1 MNNKGIL
8 VATDSEQKKLESL
21 SEEAVRL
28 GIDIIQTK
36 PVDILKTTIKDF
48 DFYFDRVLID
58 APCTGLG
65 VLRRNPDS
73 KWKRTAKDIIRL
85 AAKQKKILNAAANLV
100 KPGGILVF
108 AVCSCEKE
116 ENEDVIH
123 SFLKKRKDFSI
134 DKEFEF
140 GAYSNL
146 VSKEGFLKTYPPAS
160 YNASDMDGFFAA
172 RLIRKKVPEMGNN

>member
-1 MNNKGIL
+1 M
-8 VATDSEQKKLESL
+8 E
-21 SEEAVRL
+21 
-28 GIDIIQTK
+28 IDILQTK
-36 PVDILKTTIKDF
+36 QVDILKTTIKDF
-48 DFYFDRVLID
+48 EFYFDRVLID

-73 KWKRTAKDIIRL
+73 KWKRTAKDITRL
-85 AAKQKKILNAAANLV
+85 AAKQKKMLNAAANLV

-134 DKEFEF
+134 DKEIEIST
-140 GAYSNL
+140 YSNL
-146 VSKEGFLKTYPPAS
+146 LSKEGFLKTYPPAS
-160 YNASDMDGFFAA
+160 HNTGDMDGFFAA
-172 RLIRKKVPEMGNN
+172 RLIRKKASKMETI